1 MISGGQPKLTSSIYV
16 IARDGI
22 GQRVAFTSLLLRQ
35 QMVSLL
41 NKDGSGEFGSLL
53 YDVHIESEHR
63 IFCP

>member
-16 IARDGI
+16 TARDVI
-22 GQRVAFTSLLLRQ
+22 GQRAAFTSLLLRQ
-35 QMVSLL
+35 QMVSLP
-41 NKDGSGEFGSLL
+41 NKERSGQFGSLL